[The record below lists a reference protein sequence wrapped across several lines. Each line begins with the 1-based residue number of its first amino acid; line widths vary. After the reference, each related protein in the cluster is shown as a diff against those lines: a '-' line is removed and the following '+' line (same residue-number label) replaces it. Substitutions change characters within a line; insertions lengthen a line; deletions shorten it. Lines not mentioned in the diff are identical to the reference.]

1 MKKMNYFFNTFT
13 NFTKSN
19 LFLLLM
25 IAVLGSSCEMDLP
38 ANEVNYKDRI
48 VLNLLANNDQF
59 LSVHV
64 AKTLPIYD
72 SAAETVI
79 ENAKVTVTQE
89 GGAPVPLTF
98 SFLNGGKYVSNFKPQ
113 PGLSYS
119 IQVEAPNLPT
129 CYSRF
134 IMPKTFIGSKSVW
147 EDNTGLDASG
157 FPIGTIS
164 FEIRDDVS
172 QRNFYEIALYRYED
186 IAAEFLEM
194 PILPLDA
201 ELSQSPKF
209 NKAGA
214 LLVDDASFNGERK
227 SFKFSTPFGSAGSQ
241 FKYLVVVK
249 SLSQDYFKYF
259 ESLEDYQVQGGAFS
273 DPIPVF
279 NNIINGVGIAAG
291 ACVQRDTIK

>member
-1 MKKMNYFFNTFT
+1 MKHKSKYTRLNNYILGA
-13 NFTKSN
+13 
-19 LFLLLM
+19 LFSAIIL
-25 IAVLGSSCEMDLP
+25 VGTSCEMDLP

-48 VLNLLANNDQF
+48 VMNLLANNDQV

-64 AKTLPIYD
+64 AKTLPIFD

-79 ENAKVTVTQE
+79 ENAKVTVTEE
-89 GGAPVPLTF
+89 GGSPAVLTF
-98 SFLNGGKYVSNFKPQ
+98 SFLNGGKYVSNFKPK
-113 PGLSYS
+113 PGKSYS
-119 IQVEAPNLPT
+119 IQVEATGLPT

-134 IMPKTFIGSKSVW
+134 IMPSPLSGAKSTW
-147 EDNTGLDASG
+147 QDNTGVDASG

-164 FEIRDDVS
+164 FEIQDDAS
-172 QRNFYEIALYRYED
+172 QRNFYEIGLFRYED
-186 IAAEFLEM
+186 IAADFLEM

-201 ELSQSPKF
+201 ELSQNPKF

-241 FKYLVVVK
+241 YKYLVVIK
-249 SLSQDYFKYF
+249 SLSQDYYKYF

>member
-1 MKKMNYFFNTFT
+1 MKNKSKYTRLNNYIQRAILATI
-13 NFTKSN
+13 
-19 LFLLLM
+19 LL
-25 IAVLGSSCEMDLP
+25 VGTSCEMDLP

-48 VLNLLANNDQF
+48 VMNLLANNDQV

-64 AKTLPIYD
+64 AKTLPIFD
-72 SAAETVI
+72 SAAETII
-79 ENAKVTVTQE
+79 ENAKVTVTEE
-89 GGAPVPLTF
+89 GGSPSILTF
-98 SFLNGGKYVSNFKPQ
+98 SFINGGKYVSSFKPK
-113 PGLSYS
+113 PGKSYG
-119 IQVEAPNLPT
+119 IQVEAPGLPT

-134 IMPKTFIGSKSVW
+134 IMPSPLSGAKSSW
-147 EDNTGLDASG
+147 QDNTGVDASG

-164 FEIRDDVS
+164 FDIQDDAS
-172 QRNFYEIALYRYED
+172 QRNFYEIGLFRYED
-186 IAAEFLEM
+186 IAADFLEM

-201 ELSQSPKF
+201 ELSQNPKF

-227 SFKFSTPFGSAGSQ
+227 SFKFSTPFGSAGTQ
-241 FKYLVVVK
+241 YKYLVIIK

>member
-1 MKKMNYFFNTFT
+1 M
-13 NFTKSN
+13 KSN
-19 LFLLLM
+19 TIKYMKRTLFQFKWIFLT
-25 IAVLGSSCEMDLP
+25 VLVIVVASCEMDLP
-38 ANEVNYKDRI
+38 ANEVKYKDRI

-79 ENAKVTVTQE
+79 ENAKVTVTEE
-89 GGAPVPLTF
+89 GGTPVQLTF
-98 SFLNGGKYVSNFKPQ
+98 SFLNGGKYVSNFKPK
-113 PGLSYS
+113 PGVGYN

-134 IMPKTFIGSKSVW
+134 IMPSAFTGSKATW
-147 EDNTGLDASG
+147 ADNTGLDASG

-164 FEIRDDVS
+164 FEIQDDPS
-172 QRNFYEIALYRYED
+172 QRNFYEIALFRFED

-201 ELSQSPKF
+201 ELSQNPKF

-227 SFKFSTPFGSAGSQ
+227 AFKFSTPFGSAGTQ
-241 FKYLVVVK
+241 YKYLVVIK
-249 SLSQDYFKYF
+249 SLSQDYYKYF

-291 ACVQRDTIK
+291 ASVQRDTIK